1 MNEIRV
7 SSLEGSVPQP
17 FEAGEFKPI
26 SMKEVEKRHIQ
37 ATMHF
42 TKWVKREAARVLG
55 IERST
60 LDRKLKNYGIDR
72 PDD

>member
-1 MNEIRV
+1 VNEIRF